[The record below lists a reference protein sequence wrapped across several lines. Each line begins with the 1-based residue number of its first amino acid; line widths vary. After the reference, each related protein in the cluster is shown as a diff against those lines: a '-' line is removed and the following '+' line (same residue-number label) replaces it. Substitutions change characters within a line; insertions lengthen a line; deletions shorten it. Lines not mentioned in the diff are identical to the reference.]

1 MVYLIEPGAENPVL
15 IAMIKLLPPGLH
27 TILGDSAGGTF
38 TRVYFARDRLLIDHD
53 VLSCGPTPVFK
64 DLASWSRLRHDFWNG
79 TVPGHASEPA
89 QSRFNL
95 VQNAQRLADTE
106 CVNIW
111 AATGVSEQLFIAFVV
126 HLVRFVGG
134 DVGKISLVQVET
146 LNGKRV
152 VGLGELD
159 DAQMRK
165 APEPVPMS
173 VDTAQQYL
181 NAWVALTSPDPNEL
195 AGFARENA
203 EANRWLK
210 LAMQLM
216 TRRYPDRK
224 TGLSYWDH
232 ALLQRVQK
240 YGPGVSQVI
249 GFTMA
254 ETFDQGDLVGD
265 WYLFG
270 RLLRLGA
277 TSNHRPLIQLSG
289 DQQSIRHTE
298 AVITPFGEEVLKGT
312 ASNYPANPIED
323 WAGGVRLSSAE
334 GAVWFND
341 GGRVVPAK
349 A

>member
-1 MVYLIEPGAENPVL
+1 
-15 IAMIKLLPPGLH
+15 MIKLLPPGLH
-27 TILGDSAGGTF
+27 TILGDNAGGIF
-38 TRVYFARDRLLIDHD
+38 TRVFFARDRLLIDQD

-64 DLASWSRLRHDFWNG
+64 DLESWGRLRLDFWNG
-79 TVPGHASEPA
+79 TVPGHVAEHVH
-89 QSRFNL
+89 SRFNL
-95 VQNAQRLADTE
+95 VQNAQRLAGAE

-159 DAQMRK
+159 EGQMRK
-165 APEPVPMS
+165 APEPVPIS
-173 VDTAQQYL
+173 VDEAQLYL
-181 NAWVALTSPDPNEL
+181 NAWIALTSPDPNEL
-195 AGFARENA
+195 VSFTREHP
-203 EANRWLK
+203 EASRWLK
-210 LAMQLM
+210 LALQLM

-224 TGLSYWDH
+224 NGLSYWDH
-232 ALLQRVQK
+232 ALLQRVKK

-270 RLLRLGA
+270 RLLRLGSS
-277 TSNHRPLIQLSG
+277 SNPRALIQLSG

-312 ASNYPANPIED
+312 ASNFPANPIDD
-323 WAGGVRLSSAE
+323 WACGVRLSSAD
-334 GAVWFND
+334 GALWFND
-341 GGRVVPAK
+341 GGRVVK